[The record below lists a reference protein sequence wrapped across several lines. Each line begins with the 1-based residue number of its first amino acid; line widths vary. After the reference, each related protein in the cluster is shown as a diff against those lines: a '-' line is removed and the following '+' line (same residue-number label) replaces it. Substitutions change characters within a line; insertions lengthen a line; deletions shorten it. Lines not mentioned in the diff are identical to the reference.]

1 MSEQNKDDGKGPLD
15 SEYYFK
21 LGDAVDDVSIAYG
34 AKDKAVA
41 GAKLAGKTIFNAAL
55 FSGKLG
61 LAVLRELPDA
71 IAKQAV
77 KKK

>member
-1 MSEQNKDDGKGPLD
+1 MSQDDGNGLFD

-21 LGDAVDDVSIAYG
+21 LGDAVDDVSTADG
-34 AKDKAVA
+34 AKEKTVA
-41 GAKLAGKTIFNAAL
+41 GAKLVGKTLSNFAL

-61 LAVLRELPDA
+61 LEILKKLPETLENH
-71 IAKQAV
+71 